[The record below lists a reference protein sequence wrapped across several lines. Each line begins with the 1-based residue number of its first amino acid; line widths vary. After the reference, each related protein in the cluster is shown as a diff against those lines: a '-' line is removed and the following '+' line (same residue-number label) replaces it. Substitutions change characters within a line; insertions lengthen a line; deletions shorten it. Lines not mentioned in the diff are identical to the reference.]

1 MRCNRNSI
9 PEDPMQ
15 VIEHT
20 ARVTP
25 RPAHVLYAAAE
36 LRPSLEH
43 LALALMDQ
51 IECGLVA
58 LDAQGTLLH
67 ANRAAR
73 RELKAGRALRL
84 FGNRLGCSSGAQS
97 EFAAALHDAAIRQ
110 RSRLLWI
117 GEGDERLMLVAMP
130 LRAEDGAPPTA
141 LLMLG
146 RRSLCSPLGLEMMSM
161 RYGLTL
167 AERRV
172 LRALV
177 ASQSAREIASDH
189 GVALSTVRTQ
199 IQAIRQKVGVRNID
213 ALLLRAAQVPP
224 VGSWHEFGEAA

>member
-1 MRCNRNSI
+1 ML
-9 PEDPMQ
+9 
-15 VIEHT
+15 VIERPQAGPPAAPAEFRAVD
-20 ARVTP
+20 ARTTM
-25 RPAHVLYAAAE
+25 AD
-36 LRPSLEH
+36 

-51 IECGLVA
+51 IECGLIA
-58 LDAQGTLLH
+58 ADAQGALLH

-73 RELKAGRALRL
+73 RELKSGRVLRMAGDRL
-84 FGNRLGCSSGAQS
+84 SCASGGQG
-97 EFAAALHDAAIRQ
+97 ELAAALHEAAVKQ

-117 GEGDERLMLVAMP
+117 GEGAERLMLVAQPM
-130 LRAEDGAPPTA
+130 RGDGTGRPTA

-146 RRSLCSPLGLEMMSM
+146 RRSLCSPLGLEMMSI